1 MLCFSVR
8 DASLLPPPSL
18 MPASGIVYVPHSEN
32 DELAGEIYG
41 TTYADEA
48 FVRDAL
54 QRAGGDDRPYL
65 RLRKA
70 LANEQDLYIVAADP
84 DRDLAALRT
93 FRRGPWGWVD
103 VRRVANGSLDL
114 QGWAAS
120 ADDGAVE
127 RVDIELDGATH
138 SCRTGISRPDVA
150 AAFGDRRL
158 RTRAGIPGA
167 ISGWAGAVRVTVSAV
182 TARGERAL
190 LYTGDVAQS

>member
-1 MLCFSVR
+1 VLCFSVR
-8 DASLLPPPSL
+8 DASLLASSL
-18 MPASGIVYVPHSEN
+18 MPESGIVYAPHSEN
-32 DELAGEIYG
+32 SELAGDIYG

-54 QRAGGDDRPYL
+54 RRASGDDRPYV

-84 DRDLAALRT
+84 NRDLDALKT

-103 VRRVANGSLDL
+103 VRRIANGTLEL

-120 ADDGAVE
+120 PDDGLVE
-127 RVDIELDGATH
+127 RVDIELDGIVH
-138 SCRTGISRPDVA
+138 SCRTTILRPDVA

-158 RTRAGIPGA
+158 AYAGWEFRRDLGA
-167 ISGWAGAVRVTVSAV
+167 DACSARIAVSAA

-190 LYTGDVAQS
+190 LYTGDIADT